1 MKKAAIIL
9 TVALLAVPIIL
20 LVGCGGTN
28 TTKTTTSSPI
38 SVAGTTYRFIDR
50 AMFLIFSQN
59 SVKFTGDVTGSSRVY
74 LDELIFKHFWAVIL
88 LALVAL
94 GIIYAA
100 NYRGV
105 RGKLRGGSGVAVIAV
120 CFFLL
125 AGSTV
130 WMVYDL
136 KPKTSEN
143 TMESTPASSPTES
156 QTATQPQ
163 SEPASQPVT
172 TPAPSVETSQPQEEE
187 TEADAGSKES
197 PWSYDSAQTT
207 PYGVPIPYHG
217 DSAWN
222 VNDVGRVQ
230 TLQTPLGAETP
241 SGIFVTMRIT
251 VWNHSS
257 EEQEIQG
264 LEREIELYDNAG
276 RKYTVSDKAAY
287 LENGYKYE
295 TIPPGTNVDRIA
307 VFDTAPD
314 AVGLV
319 LRVHGWGY
327 SDSEVLYIAMP
338 I

>member
-1 MKKAAIIL
+1 MSEDESDKPGCL
-9 TVALLAVPIIL
+9 GWFFLALLV
-20 LVGCGGTN
+20 VGV
-28 TTKTTTSSPI
+28 I
-38 SVAGTTYRFIDR
+38 Y
-50 AMFLIFSQN
+50 LIVF
-59 SVKFTGDVTGSSRVY
+59 V
-74 LDELIFKHFWAVIL
+74 FKHFWAVIF

-94 GIIYAA
+94 GILYVA
-100 NYRGV
+100 NFRGI
-105 RGKLRGGSGVAVIAV
+105 RGKLMGGSGVAVIVV

-136 KPKTSEN
+136 KSTTSE
-143 TMESTPASSPTES
+143 TQQEVETTQTPA
-156 QTATQPQ
+156 
-163 SEPASQPVT
+163 
-172 TPAPSVETSQPQEEE
+172 PAPSVETSQPQEEE

-197 PWSYDSAQTT
+197 PWSYDSAQKT

-264 LEREIELYDNAG
+264 LGREIELYDNAG

-295 TIPPGTNVDRIA
+295 TVPPGTNVDRIA